1 MPELFLGWDLVIW
14 AVGVAV
20 CLIAGIVRGIVG
32 FGYALIVI
40 GGLNVV
46 ALPAEVVPL
55 ATLLDLVC
63 GINMMP
69 GVWRHVHWRGARWL
83 GIGALIGIPIG
94 ITLLVSLDVDVLRLG
109 ISVAILA
116 SVLLI
121 ARGFSFSKVP
131 GNALMF
137 LTGGLSGFMSGSAGI
152 PGPPL
157 ILVYLSSP
165 LPIITTRATT
175 VAFLLLA
182 DSVALIYM
190 ASEGL
195 VTSETMLRTA
205 VLAPVSF
212 IGIAIGSR
220 LFTVAKPDQVKTA
233 ALWLLAAL
241 AIVGIG
247 KVLIS

>member
-1 MPELFLGWDLVIW
+1 MPELFLEWDLMIW
-14 AVGVAV
+14 TMGGVV
-20 CLIAGIVRGIVG
+20 CLIAGIVRGMVG

-46 ALPAEVVPL
+46 ALPEEVVPL

-63 GINMMP
+63 GINMIP
-69 GVWRHVHWRGARWL
+69 ATWRDVHWKGARWL
-83 GIGALIGIPIG
+83 GLGALIGIPIG
-94 ITLLVSLDVDVLRLG
+94 IGVLISLDANAMRLG
-109 ISVAILA
+109 ISVAILI

-121 ARGFSFSKVP
+121 SRGFVFSKVP
-131 GNALMF
+131 GNPLMF
-137 LTGGLSGFMSGSAGI
+137 LTGGLSGFLSGSAGI

-182 DSVALIYM
+182 DSVALAYM
-190 ASEGL
+190 ASQDL
-195 VTSETMLRTA
+195 VLMETLTRAA
-205 VLAPVSF
+205 VLAPISF

-220 LFTVAKPDQVKTA
+220 LFKVAQPNQVKAA